1 VPIVRGMLLDA
12 RVFCRHVLRGVAHL
26 RRVAERRRSQVVIA
40 TLRRVLVMVIS
51 IRGFV
56 EVGR

>member
-1 VPIVRGMLLDA
+1 MQNERARADRHRATVAARGA
-12 RVFCRHVLRGVAHL
+12 TRVELTRTDRLRDQGFN
-26 RRVAERRRSQVVIA
+26 A

-56 EVGR
+56 EACR

>member
-1 VPIVRGMLLDA
+1 MSHDAHTNDSEHRERPIPVVRASAYRL
-12 RVFCRHVLRGVAHL
+12 RV
-26 RRVAERRRSQVVIA
+26 QVVIA

-56 EVGR
+56 EASR

>member
-1 VPIVRGMLLDA
+1 VRGMLLDA

-51 IRGFV
+51 IRVFV
-56 EVGR
+56 EACR